1 MQMINGDEKIQIEL
15 SMQKVWTYSGV
26 WIYVNFVI
34 DAALSYMYL
43 EMRHCDNH

>member
-1 MQMINGDEKIQIEL
+1 MQMIKGDEEIQIEL
-15 SMQKVWTYSGV
+15 LMQKVA

-43 EMRHCDNH
+43 KMRHCDNH